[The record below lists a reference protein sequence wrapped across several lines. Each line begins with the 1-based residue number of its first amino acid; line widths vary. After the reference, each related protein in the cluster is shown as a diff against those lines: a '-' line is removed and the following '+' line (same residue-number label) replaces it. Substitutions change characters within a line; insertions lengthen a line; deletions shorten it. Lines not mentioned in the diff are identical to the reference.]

1 MRRLF
6 RLYTTKKPKNRFIE
20 GMSLN
25 SYVFKGIVE
34 FSNLFETELA
44 KIDGLFRTKMAELE
58 NYTIWGRTY
67 LYSSSKGVPS

>member
-34 FSNLFETELA
+34 FSNQTLLENKMAKTDALFM
-44 KIDGLFRTKMAELE
+44 TKMAE
-58 NYTIWGRTY
+58 NYTSWGRA
-67 LYSSSKGVPS
+67 